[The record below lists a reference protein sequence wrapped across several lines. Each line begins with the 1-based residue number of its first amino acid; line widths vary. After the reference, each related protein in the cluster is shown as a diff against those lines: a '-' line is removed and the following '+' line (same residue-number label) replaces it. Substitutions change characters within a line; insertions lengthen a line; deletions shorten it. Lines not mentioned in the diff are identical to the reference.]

1 MRRRTLFARTIL
13 AAILWPLMD
22 TVMHACPICFQVE
35 NGHVAGGV
43 RAAVVV
49 LIGVTSTVVAG
60 FAAFGVR
67 LARHEAEPPPSLRL
81 RRTNENP
88 NAGTPN
94 PALGTSAF
102 ATASA
107 DKLEPRNL

>member
-1 MRRRTLFARTIL
+1 MRRTTLFARAIL
-13 AAILWPLMD
+13 AAVLWPLMD

-60 FAAFGVR
+60 FAVFGIR
-67 LARHEAEPPPSLRL
+67 LARREPEPGTS
-81 RRTNENP
+81 
-88 NAGTPN
+88 NA
-94 PALGTSAF
+94 GTSAF

-107 DKLEPRNL
+107 DKPEPRSLP